1 MDKEEIKREFV
12 FEAEILLRRHNAD
25 VDISQN
31 SVERFQEELTGVLQ
45 QILLKNDVDYNNAD
59 DSTNNL
65 FFVLHPSIPDLAH
78 FLLLRLLADLM
89 VGQI

>member
-31 SVERFQEELTGVLQ
+31 SVERFQEELTAVLQ
-45 QILLKNDVDYNNAD
+45 RILLKNDVDYDNM
-59 DSTNNL
+59 SNL
-65 FFVLHPSIPDLAH
+65 IEFIQPTILDYLDK
-78 FLLLRLLADLM
+78 LTE
-89 VGQI
+89 